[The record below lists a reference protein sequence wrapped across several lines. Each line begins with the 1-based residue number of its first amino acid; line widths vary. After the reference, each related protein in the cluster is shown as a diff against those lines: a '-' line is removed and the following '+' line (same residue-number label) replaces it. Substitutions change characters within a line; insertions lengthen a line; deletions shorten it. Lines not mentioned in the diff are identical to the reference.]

1 MKHPIIVGLQ
11 YGDEGKGKITD
22 VLARQA
28 DWVLRFNG
36 GNNAGHTL
44 WLNGKKLVTHSV
56 PSGVRY
62 SHSKNFIGA
71 GCVVDPIALEQELKE
86 LNEAGAA
93 LGPDR
98 LKVDFRAHVT
108 LPIHIALDKAREAG
122 PQSLGTTKRGIGPT
136 YTTKTD
142 RLGVRVE
149 EVVNGSA
156 SDKVKMLCKTYN
168 PILKSV
174 NLPES
179 TEAENLAVVEKAKAL
194 LSSLISKDVT
204 PFYDQAK
211 TQKCV
216 LEGAQGILLDV
227 DHGFF
232 PFVTSSSTIPAYA
245 APGTPFPSSR
255 LGAIL
260 GVAKAYLTRVG
271 EGPFDT
277 ELKNETGERIRTK
290 GAEFGATTGRP
301 RRCGWLNA
309 DELKTAIRLSDCSH
323 IVLTKADILMGEAQ
337 VMAQFNGKLESFEG
351 WSKMVDGGKLHPNLE
366 KYILAIEVHVG
377 IPVVAVGTGPDR
389 EDLFFRKEV
398 KDFWK
403 ADLGISG

>member
-22 VLARQA
+22 VLAKQA

-62 SHSKNFIGA
+62 THAKNFIGA
-71 GCVVDPIALEQELKE
+71 GCVIDPIALEKELAE
-86 LNEAGAA
+86 LNEVGAT

-98 LKVDFRAHVT
+98 LKIDFRAHIT
-108 LPIHIALDKAREAG
+108 LPIHIALDMAREAG

-142 RLGVRVE
+142 RLGIRVD
-149 EVVNGSA
+149 EVVDGTA
-156 SDKVKMLCKTYN
+156 ERKVKLLCQTYN
-168 PILKSV
+168 PLLRAV

-179 TEAENLAVVEKAKAL
+179 TEEQNLAVVQKARELFTK
-194 LSSLISKDVT
+194 LISRESA
-204 PFYDQAK
+204 PFYDVAREK
-211 TQKCV
+211 KCV

-232 PFVTSSSTIPAYA
+232 PFVTSSNTIPAYA
-245 APGTPFPSSR
+245 AVGTPFPSSK
-255 LGAIL
+255 LGAII

-271 EGPFDT
+271 AGPFDT
-277 ELKNETGERIRTK
+277 ELSNETGERIRAK

-301 RRCGWLNA
+301 RRCGWLNV
-309 DELKTAIRLSDCSH
+309 DELRTAVRLADCSH
-323 IVLTKADILMGEAQ
+323 IVLTKGDILCGEAH
-337 VMAQFNGKLESFEG
+337 VYAQINGKLEAFDG
-351 WSKMVDGGKLHPNLE
+351 WSKMEEGQALHPNLE
-366 KYILAIEVHVG
+366 KFVLAIEARVG
-377 IPVVAVGTGPDR
+377 IPVIAVGTGPDR
-389 EDLFFRKEV
+389 EALFFRKPV
-398 KDFWK
+398 KDYWK
-403 ADLGISG
+403 ADLGI